1 MRASDKIVTL
11 HYNQTVAR
19 ITVTSVLVV
28 SISFSQGIF
37 LPESTSSADSLTVQS
52 HASTSVL
59 TSKIPTLAAI
69 PLSGHMKILHTLIG
83 MGSTARVAAVPY
95 PGKATKISHKGQRS
109 TNKLFTSVWLCH

>member
-37 LPESTSSADSLTVQS
+37 LPESTSSADPLTVQS

-69 PLSGHMKILHTLIG
+69 PLSGHTKIPHTLIG
-83 MGSTARVAAVPY
+83 MGSAALVAAVPY
-95 PGKATKISHKGQRS
+95 PGKAT
-109 TNKLFTSVWLCH
+109 